1 MFERLG
7 IKPNVVYIEQRIAME
22 KLQKGDRRR
31 DRHRRQTYS
40 QSPTS
45 RMTAASTSPVEYSKP
60 LQGDYLPATLTSKDY
75 PNLIAEGETV
85 DTIAVPPC
93 WRPITGP

>member
-1 MFERLG
+1 
-7 IKPNVVYIEQRIAME
+7 
-22 KLQKGDRRR
+22 
-31 DRHRRQTYS
+31 
-40 QSPTS
+40 
-45 RMTAASTSPVEYSKP
+45 MTAASTSPVEYSKP